1 MNIEDRLYKNRR
13 DSTGNMWRQL
23 LSVPLLLVGTVIAVI
38 VSSDLDRYFKDREH
52 YRIIEELCPPL
63 DSGLIHKKI
72 PLNDTL
78 NSSRFAIR
86 TNSRDFYFMWY
97 KNIMREISIE
107 DSVELYTPRK

>member
-52 YRIIEELCPPL
+52 YRIIEESCSPL

-78 NSSRFAIR
+78 NS
-86 TNSRDFYFMWY
+86 RDFYLMWY